1 MGRVNVSG
9 LAGSSIMHIVHIIT
23 GLNNGGAEGVLYR
36 LCKRDKKHKHSVI
49 SLMDMGKYGPLLKN
63 EGVEVSCLNMPQGRV
78 TFSGLRQLYNLLKT
92 TKPDAVQTWMY
103 HADLIGGVIA
113 RSAGVKNIFWNI
125 RHSVLE
131 KGKSKRSTILIAK
144 FCSWISPFIPK
155 QIICCA
161 NKALEV
167 HAKKGYQRNKMV
179 VIGNGYELD
188 KFTPNSQLALD
199 TRDEL
204 LLNENVVLLGMVGRY
219 DPLKDHTNLLAALSQ
234 LKHQF
239 DFKCLLVGKDLSATN
254 NELISEIEK
263 QELQS
268 HVVLL
273 EQRNDIP
280 AIMNALDL
288 HILSSSSEAFPNVIA
303 EAMACGTPCVSTDV
317 GDAALIVGEA
327 GWVVPAQDSRQLASA
342 ITQAL
347 TLKQDSLKW
356 LELQNQARNRILE
369 HFSIETMINKYHD
382 VWNS

>member
-1 MGRVNVSG
+1 
-9 LAGSSIMHIVHIIT
+9 MHIVHIIT

-49 SLMDMGKYGPLLKN
+49 SLMDMGKYGPLLQN

-113 RSAGVKNIFWNI
+113 RLAGVKNIFWNI

-155 QIICCA
+155 QIVCCA

-199 TRDEL
+199 TRNAL
-204 LLNENVVLLGMVGRY
+204 MLNENVVLFGMVGRY

-263 QELQS
+263 QGLQS
-268 HVVLL
+268 HIVLL

-356 LELQNQARNRILE
+356 LELQNQARNRIIE

>member
-1 MGRVNVSG
+1 
-9 LAGSSIMHIVHIIT
+9 MHVLHIIT

-36 LCKRDKKHKHSVI
+36 LCKRDKKYKHSVI
-49 SLMDMGKYGPLLKN
+49 SLMDMGKYGPLLEK
-63 EGVEVSCLNMPQGRV
+63 EGIKVYCLNMPQGRV
-78 TFSGLRQLYNLLKT
+78 TFSGLRQLYSLLKS
-92 TKPDAVQTWMY
+92 TKPDVVQTWMY

-113 RSAGVKNIFWNI
+113 RLAGIKNVFWNI

-131 KGKSKRSTILIAK
+131 KGKSKRSTIFIARLCA
-144 FCSWISPFIPK
+144 FFSLFIPK

-167 HAKKGYQRNKMV
+167 HADKGYQCKKMV

-188 KFTPNSQLALD
+188 KFTPNTQLALEI
-199 TRDEL
+199 RNEL
-204 LLNENVVLLGMVGRY
+204 MLGENVALLGMVGRY
-219 DPLKDHTNLLAALSQ
+219 DPLKDHVNLLAALSQ

-239 DFKCLLVGKDLSATN
+239 DFKCLLVGKDLSAAN
-254 NELISEIEK
+254 SDLMRIIEK
-263 QELQS
+263 QGLQS

-280 AIMNALDL
+280 AIMNALDI

-327 GWVVPAQDSRQLASA
+327 GWVVPARDSRQLALA
-342 ITQAL
+342 IAQAL
-347 TLKQDSLKW
+347 ALKQDSSKW
-356 LELQNQARNRILE
+356 VALQSQARNRMLE
-369 HFSIETMINKYHD
+369 NFSIETMISKYHD

>member
-1 MGRVNVSG
+1 MKE
-9 LAGSSIMHIVHIIT
+9 ITHIIT
-23 GLNNGGAEGVLYR
+23 GLNNGGAEAVLYR
-36 LCKRDKKHKHSVI
+36 LCSNDAQTKNTVI
-49 SLMDMGKYGPLLKN
+49 SLMDMGKYGSFLQ
-63 EGVEVSCLNMPQGRV
+63 ETGVEVYCLNMPAGRI
-78 TFSGLRQLYNLLKT
+78 TFSGLYNLYKLLKKL
-92 TKPDAVQTWMY
+92 KPDAVQTWMY

-167 HAKKGYQRNKMV
+167 HADKGYQRKKMV

-199 TRDEL
+199 TRNAL
-204 LLNENVVLLGMVGRY
+204 MLNENVVLLGMVGRY

-263 QELQS
+263 QGLQS
-268 HVVLL
+268 HIVLL

-347 TLKQDSLKW
+347 TLKQDSLQW

>member
-1 MGRVNVSG
+1 M
-9 LAGSSIMHIVHIIT
+9 HIIT
-23 GLNNGGAEGVLYR
+23 GLNNGGAEGVLFR
-36 LCKRDKKHKHSVI
+36 LCKHDKKNEHIVI
-49 SLMDMGKYGPLLKN
+49 SMMDMGKYGSMLL
-63 EGVEVSCLNMPQGRV
+63 ESGIEVVCLNLSPGSV
-78 TFSGLRQLYNLLKT
+78 TLAGIRKLYKIIKQN
-92 TKPDAVQTWMY
+92 KPDVVQTWMY

-113 RSAGVKNIFWNI
+113 KFAGVKNIFWNI
-125 RHSVLE
+125 RHSVLV

-167 HAKKGYQRNKMV
+167 HAKKGYQRKKMV

-199 TRDEL
+199 TRNAL
-204 LLNENVVLLGMVGRY
+204 MLNENVVLLGMVGRY

-263 QELQS
+263 QGLQS
-268 HVVLL
+268 HIVLL

-347 TLKQDSLKW
+347 TLKQDSLQW

-369 HFSIETMINKYHD
+369 HFNIETMINKYHD

>member
-1 MGRVNVSG
+1 M
-9 LAGSSIMHIVHIIT
+9 
-23 GLNNGGAEGVLYR
+23 
-36 LCKRDKKHKHSVI
+36 
-49 SLMDMGKYGPLLKN
+49 
-63 EGVEVSCLNMPQGRV
+63 
-78 TFSGLRQLYNLLKT
+78 
-92 TKPDAVQTWMY
+92 
-103 HADLIGGVIA
+103 
-113 RSAGVKNIFWNI
+113 
-125 RHSVLE
+125 
-131 KGKSKRSTILIAK
+131 
-144 FCSWISPFIPK
+144 
-155 QIICCA
+155 CCA
-161 NKALEV
+161 HKAVEV
-167 HAKKGYQRNKMV
+167 HAELGYQRNKMV
-179 VIGNGYELD
+179 VIANGYELD

-199 TRDEL
+199 TRNAL
-204 LLNENVVLLGMVGRY
+204 MLNENVVLLGMVGRY

-263 QELQS
+263 QGLQS
-268 HVVLL
+268 HIVLL

-347 TLKQDSLKW
+347 TLKQDSLQW